1 MHDLNDIYYF
11 VKVVEH
17 GGFTPAGR
25 ALDVAKSKLSRRI
38 AALESQYGV
47 RLLHRSTRHFSVTE
61 TGRAFYER
69 CLGVLAEVDAAT
81 EIMER
86 SHAEPQGTVRMSCP
100 TALLE
105 YRIGDLV
112 AQFMTEYPKVH
123 VHLDATNRRVDV
135 LSEGLDLALRVRFP
149 PLEDSDL
156 VMRVLSESPQ
166 RLVGSPDLLSG
177 QSPLQSPEVLAGMD
191 TLDWG
196 PPRDHVWQL
205 VGPDGQEAQ
214 VRHHPRYITDDM
226 TALRQAAL
234 RGVGV
239 VQLPCMVV
247 EDDLRSGAL
256 IDMLPGWAPKGGIIH
271 AVFPSRRGL
280 LPGVRLLIDYL
291 ATHIQPN

>member
-25 ALDVAKSKLSRRI
+25 ALDVAKSNLSRRI
-38 AALESQYGV
+38 AALEEQYGV

-81 EIMER
+81 EVMER

-112 AQFMTEYPKVH
+112 AQFMTEHPKVQ

-135 LSEGLDLALRVRFP
+135 LGEGLDLALRVRFP

-166 RLVGSPDLLSG
+166 RLVGSPSLLSG
-177 QSPLQSPEVLAGMD
+177 RHALHNPDELASMS

-196 PPRDHVWQL
+196 PPRDHVWHL
-205 VGPDGQEAQ
+205 VGPDGEEAQ
-214 VRHHPRYITDDM
+214 VRHQPRYITDDM

-247 EDDLRSGAL
+247 EHDLRSGAL

-280 LPGVRLLIDYL
+280 LPSVRLLIDYL